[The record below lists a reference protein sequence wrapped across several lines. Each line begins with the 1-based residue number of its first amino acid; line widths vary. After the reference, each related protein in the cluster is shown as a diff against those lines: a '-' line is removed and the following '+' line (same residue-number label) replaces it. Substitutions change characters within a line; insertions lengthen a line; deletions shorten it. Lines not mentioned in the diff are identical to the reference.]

1 MKQEGIITRINSLM
15 EKEADN
21 PNSFSKKI
29 GIDPSGFRKKMK
41 GETPIMPK
49 DIKKICEAFGVSKE
63 WLEEGKGDIYING
76 NVNICS
82 NKTMR
87 DMKLDSDTAYHALKR
102 LFDAPHSER
111 KELDNLCDIIFG
123 NNPYELDIPM
133 EVIGRSLGHSLWD
146 NAVTATYIKYD
157 TRKID
162 EANRM
167 VIDYLNEDIK
177 REA

>member
-76 NVNICS
+76 NVNIGS
-82 NKTMR
+82 NDTMR
-87 DMKLDSDTAYHALKR
+87 DIKLEGDTAYKALEMALKAPRTECLDR
-102 LFDAPHSER
+102 LF
-111 KELDNLCDIIFG
+111 ELIAG
-123 NNPYELDIPM
+123 KNPYELENKLLKEQVADLRKQ
-133 EVIGRSLGHSLWD
+133 VDFLQSLVQ
-146 NAVTATYIKYD
+146 N
-157 TRKID
+157 
-162 EANRM
+162 
-167 VIDYLNEDIK
+167 K
-177 REA
+177 RG